1 MARAAA
7 DDNSALVQRHRN
19 QVSPILVLQWAFLA
33 GTRPLAALRAA
44 LDELPGCRI
53 GQVLAACPIIQ
64 RGGEISSREHRINQE
79 IRAREIR
86 LIDESGKQLGIYP
99 VREAL
104 QIAEDRGLDLVE
116 VAPNANPPVTRLM
129 DYGKYLYERTKKERE
144 ARRGQ
149 KVTEIKE
156 VRLRPKI
163 GEHDVDFKIRRMK
176 SFLTSGA
183 KVKVRVR
190 FRGREITHP
199 EVARDLLRR
208 VTEALSDVAVVEQ
221 APQMEGNTMLMLLA
235 PAPAK

>member
-1 MARAAA
+1 M
-7 DDNSALVQRHRN
+7 
-19 QVSPILVLQWAFLA
+19 
-33 GTRPLAALRAA
+33 
-44 LDELPGCRI
+44 
-53 GQVLAACPIIQ
+53 
-64 RGGEISSREHRINQE
+64 
-79 IRAREIR
+79 
-86 LIDESGKQLGIYP
+86 
-99 VREAL
+99 
-104 QIAEDRGLDLVE
+104 E
-116 VAPNANPPVTRLM
+116 VAPTANPPVTRLM

-163 GEHDVDFKIRRMK
+163 GEHDVGFKIRRMK
-176 SFLTSGA
+176 SFLTGGA

-208 VTEALSDVAVVEQ
+208 VSEALSDVAVVEQ

-235 PAPAK
+235 PAPPSKAG

>member
-1 MARAAA
+1 MAAGRALA
-7 DDNSALVQRHRN
+7 
-19 QVSPILVLQWAFLA
+19 VLQPCTPEF
-33 GTRPLAALRAA
+33 
-44 LDELPGCRI
+44 
-53 GQVLAACPIIQ
+53 Q

-86 LIDESGKQLGIYP
+86 LIDEAGKQLGIYP

-104 QIAEDRGLDLVE
+104 QIAEERSLDLVE

-129 DYGKYLYERTKKERE
+129 DYGKFLYERTKKERE

-149 KVTEIKE
+149 KITEIKE

-163 GEHDVDFKIRRMK
+163 GAHDVDFKVRRMK
-176 SFLTSGA
+176 SFLASGA

-199 EVARDLLRR
+199 EVARDLLMR
-208 VTEALSDVAVVEQ
+208 VTEALGDLAVVEQ